1 MVSYLQN
8 HSVYVS
14 TCTCTC
20 MPPGEVTLKV
30 LDQELQ
36 GVSEWFRLGLNLDIP
51 SEKLQEINHNP
62 TFREIQQ
69 FRTEMFCEWMKRQLE
84 PSWSHVVTALMKI
97 ERESLAHKVALK
109 YGTTILYGKFLDKC
123 FSCWIIVLVLP

>member
-1 MVSYLQN
+1 
-8 HSVYVS
+8 
-14 TCTCTC
+14 

-36 GVSEWFRLGLNLDIP
+36 GVCDWFRLGLNLDIP
-51 SEKLQEINHNP
+51 SEKLQEIDHNP

-69 FRTEMFCEWMKRQLE
+69 FRMEMLCEWMKRQLE

-97 ERESLAHKVALK
+97 GRESLAHKLAFK
-109 YGTTILYGKFLDKC
+109 YGMTILYGKFLD
-123 FSCWIIVLVLP
+123 SCQ

>member
-1 MVSYLQN
+1 MYM
-8 HSVYVS
+8 YA
-14 TCTCTC
+14 
-20 MPPGEVTLKV
+20 PAGEVTLKI

-36 GVSEWFRLGLNLDIP
+36 GVSDWFRLGLNLDVP
-51 SEKLQEINHNP
+51 SEKIQEINHNP

-97 ERESLAHKVALK
+97 GRESLAHKLALK

-123 FSCWIIVLVLP
+123 F